1 MARPHQRSNIMIW
14 KKRGGVEKAYTRTSI
29 KNLQLLEHDLTPANG
44 ASEIHAARTVW
55 S

>member
-1 MARPHQRSNIMIW
+1 MEKERWSGKGLYTNI
-14 KKRGGVEKAYTRTSI
+14 Y